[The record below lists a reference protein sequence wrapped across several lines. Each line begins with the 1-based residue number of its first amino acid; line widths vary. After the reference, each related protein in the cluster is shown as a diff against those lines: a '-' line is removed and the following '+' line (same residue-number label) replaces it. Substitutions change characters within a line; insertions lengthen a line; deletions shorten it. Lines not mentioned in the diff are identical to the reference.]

1 MFLLDTNI
9 VSLLDHRRRDSAS
22 ELIQWMNRNGAR
34 LYLSAMT
41 LTEMEAG
48 ILKLRRQGKAKRA
61 SELTILL
68 ERILTDFGD
77 RVLAMDALT
86 AVTVTRLAEQARPSV
101 LELADL
107 IIAAT
112 AKRHDLT
119 LLTAN
124 EKHFRNL
131 GITIVNPLK
140 KLPEDDAVL
149 Q

>member
-9 VSLLDHRRRDSAS
+9 VSLLDHRRRDSAP
-22 ELIQWMNRNGAR
+22 ELIQWLNRNGAA

-41 LTEMEAG
+41 LAEMEAG
-48 ILKLRRQGKAKRA
+48 ILKLRRRGKARRA
-61 SELTILL
+61 SELTMLL
-68 ERILTDFGD
+68 ERIVTDFGD

-86 AVTVTRLAEQARPSV
+86 AVTAARLAGQARPAV

-131 GITIVNPLK
+131 GIPAVNPLGG
-140 KLPEDDAVL
+140 LPEQDG
-149 Q
+149 